1 MVNFLK
7 KITDANFLPGKRARG
22 NNHYVYS
29 SIFNSLM
36 DKLIPIVTDEKEVTV
51 EKLKFEETDDVTV
64 SGGSAFITKRSG
76 IITTE
81 SLTAAAGAEDGFRII
96 LRDINDNTITLSE
109 SAICVVQF
117 ETYTGSGLPI
127 LYRVNTDDI
136 GNRFYVTVKNIHSS
150 DPLNSAIRFQYF
162 IINV

>member
-7 KITDANFLPGKRARG
+7 KITDANFLPGKRSRG

-36 DKLIPIVTDEKEVTV
+36 DKLIPIITGEKEVTV
-51 EKLKFEETDDVTV
+51 EKLKYEETDDVTI
-64 SGGSAFITKRSG
+64 SGGVAFITKRSG

-81 SLTAAAGAEDGFRII
+81 TMTAAAGSAYNFRIY
-96 LRDINDNTITLSE
+96 LRDINDNVISIPDSAMCILTI
-109 SAICVVQF
+109 
-117 ETYTGSGLPI
+117 ETYSGTGVPI
-127 LYRVNTDDI
+127 VHSIDPQT
-136 GNRFYVTVKNIHSS
+136 NRFVVDIQNIAASAALNSTVK
-150 DPLNSAIRFQYF
+150 LQYF

>member
-7 KITDANFLPGKRARG
+7 KITEANFLPGKKTRG

-36 DKLIPIVTDEKEVTV
+36 DKLIPIITGEKEVTV
-51 EKLKFEETDDVTV
+51 EKLKFEETDDVTA
-64 SGGSAFITKRSG
+64 SGGAAFITKRSG

-81 SLTAAAGAEDGFRII
+81 TMTTSAGSAYNFRIY
-96 LRDINDNTITLSE
+96 LRDINDNVISIPDSAMCILSIE
-109 SAICVVQF
+109 NYSG
-117 ETYTGSGLPI
+117 TGLPI
-127 LYRVNTDDI
+127 VHSIDPQT
-136 GNRFYVTVKNIHSS
+136 NRFAVDIQNIAASAALNSTVK
-150 DPLNSAIRFQYF
+150 LQYF